1 MSVPLS
7 NSALLKITK
16 NYFSILIQKTKM
28 NAPSLTV
35 DVSTRVQ
42 TLMEA
47 ISVPV
52 TVDTS

>member
-7 NSALLKITK
+7 NSALLKMTK
-16 NYFSILIQKTKM
+16 IISILIQKTKM